1 MMYQIMLGQNAVE
14 EFEIPFDSNVLRDIL
29 SSNKDQER
37 GTLKLSPEGILKLN
51 FYSDDLNSE
60 YFVARNE

>member
-1 MMYQIMLGQNAVE
+1 MLGQNPIE

-29 SSNKDQER
+29 SSNKDQEK